1 MRVLH
6 KEILSSVSEKGF
18 LLKNLRYG
26 KKHSMAQYEKDIIYH
41 EGNAK
46 RKTMVWRGY
55 DRMLCCRY
63 ADDQH
68 SRLSLV
74 YYLLSMEVMNGL
86 CFRV

>member
-6 KEILSSVSEKGF
+6 KEILSSVSGKGF

-46 RKTMVWRGY
+46 RKTGVWRG
-55 DRMLCCRY
+55 
-63 ADDQH
+63 
-68 SRLSLV
+68 
-74 YYLLSMEVMNGL
+74 
-86 CFRV
+86 